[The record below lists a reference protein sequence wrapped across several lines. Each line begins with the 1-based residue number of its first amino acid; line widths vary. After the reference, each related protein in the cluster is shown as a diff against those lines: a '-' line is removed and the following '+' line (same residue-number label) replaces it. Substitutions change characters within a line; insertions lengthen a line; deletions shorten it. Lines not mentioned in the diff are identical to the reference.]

1 MVSANIKKD
10 SDQILHIHDDER
22 LRILTLNR
30 PERMNAL
37 SPELH
42 HALREAIMAAS
53 TDSDIG
59 AVMLTG
65 AGRAFCSGGDVKA
78 SSEAAK
84 KANKRESIEQRADVV
99 IKHGE
104 TTLLLNEMSKPTIS
118 FINGAAV
125 GAGLSLALAC
135 DIRIGAKNAI
145 LRTGYAD
152 IALAGDLG
160 ISYFLNRL
168 VGSGRARELMLLNRK
183 INMDEAKQIGLVNF
197 VFEDKIAERETIVIA
212 KKLASGP
219 SIAYRY
225 MKQNLIRAE
234 TTALKQAI
242 EFEAY
247 NSARC
252 VRTDDV
258 KEAAAAFREKRAP
271 KFSGH

>member
-1 MVSANIKKD
+1 VTANIKTA
-10 SDQILHIHDDER
+10 SDEILHIHDDER

-42 HALREAIMAAS
+42 HLLRDAILAAA
-53 TDSDIG
+53 TDPSVG

-65 AGRAFCSGGDVKA
+65 AGKAFCSGGDVKA
-78 SSEAAK
+78 SSEVAK
-84 KANKRESIEQRADVV
+84 KAKERESIEQRADSLV
-99 IKHGE
+99 KHGE
-104 TTLLLNEMSKPTIS
+104 STLLLSQMPKPTIA

-145 LRTGYAD
+145 LKTGYAD
-152 IALAGDLG
+152 IGLAGDLG

-168 VGSGRARELMLLNRK
+168 VGAARARELMLLNKK
-183 INMDEAKQIGLVNF
+183 IDMDLAKEIGLVSF
-197 VFEDKIAERETIVIA
+197 SFEEEEAANEAMAIARG
-212 KKLASGP
+212 LASGP
-219 SIAYRY
+219 SVAYRY

-234 TTALKQAI
+234 TAGLQQCI

-252 VRTDDV
+252 VRTEDV

-271 KFSGH
+271 KFTGR